1 VYDALGSSRGGP
13 AIGEQE
19 VVVAI
24 ITISRGA
31 YSGIEA
37 LAESLREELGY
48 RLLSREELLADT
60 AKEFGA
66 SESQLESA
74 LKHRPGLLEGRGLTK
89 LHYVHCA
96 QAVIAKAVQGDNL
109 VYHGEA
115 GHLLLK
121 GIPHH
126 LRVLLVANMEDRVA
140 TTMERC
146 DLTRDKAREY
156 VRKLDEERDKW
167 VKWVHGVDMSDPAT
181 FDLMI
186 NLERIP
192 VASAIAIIIS
202 TVRRDFQTT
211 PESQKIVDDLVL
223 ASEIRAKIGLE
234 PNISD
239 DRIEVEASDG
249 VVTVTA
255 NARYLADADRVK
267 QLALQVP
274 GVTDIESKMETR

>member
-1 VYDALGSSRGGP
+1 M
-13 AIGEQE
+13 
-19 VVVAI
+19 AI

-37 LAESLREELGY
+37 LAERLREELGY
-48 RLLSREELLADT
+48 RLLSREELLVNT

-74 LKHRPGLLEGRGLTK
+74 LKHRPGLLEGRGLTR
-89 LHYVHCA
+89 LRYIHCV

-121 GIPHH
+121 GIPHN
-126 LRVLLVANMEDRVA
+126 LRIMVVADRETRIGTV
-140 TTMERC
+140 MERC
-146 DLTRDKAREY
+146 GLARDKAIEY
-156 VRKLDEERDKW
+156 VKKLDEERDKW
-167 VKWVHGVDMSDPAT
+167 VQWVHGVDMRDPAT
-181 FDLMI
+181 FDLVI
-186 NLERIP
+186 NLENIP
-192 VASAIAIIIS
+192 VPSAIAIVAQTLS
-202 TVRRDFQTT
+202 RDFQTT

-223 ASEIRAKIGLE
+223 ASEIRAKIGLDRA
-234 PNISD
+234 ISD
-239 DRIEVEASDG
+239 DKIEVEVNDG
-249 VVTVTA
+249 VVMIRA

-274 GVTDIESKMETR
+274 GVKDIESKMETR

>member
-1 VYDALGSSRGGP
+1 M
-13 AIGEQE
+13 
-19 VVVAI
+19 AI

-37 LAESLREELGY
+37 LAERLREELGY
-48 RLLSREELLADT
+48 RLLSREELLVDT

-74 LKHRPGLLEGRGLTK
+74 LKHRPGLLEGRGLTR
-89 LHYVHCA
+89 LHYIYCV
-96 QAVIAKAVQGDNL
+96 QAVIAKAVQGDDL

-121 GIPHH
+121 GIPHN
-126 LRVLLVANMEDRVA
+126 LRVMLVADHDTRIRTV
-140 TTMERC
+140 MERC
-146 DLTRDKAREY
+146 DLTREKAIEY
-156 VRKLDEERDKW
+156 ARKLDEERDKW

-181 FDLMI
+181 FDLVI
-186 NLERIP
+186 NLERVP
-192 VASAIAIIIS
+192 VSSAIAVIAE
-202 TVRRDFQTT
+202 TARRDFQTT
-211 PESQKIVDDLVL
+211 PESQKVLDDLVL
-223 ASEIRAKIGLE
+223 ASEVRAKMGLE
-234 PNISD
+234 PSISD
-239 DRIEVEASDG
+239 ERIEVEASDG

-274 GVTDIESKMETR
+274 GVKDIESRIETR

>member
-1 VYDALGSSRGGP
+1 VGFRAAP
-13 AIGEQE
+13 ATGEQE
-19 VVVAI
+19 VAVAI

-274 GVTDIESKMETR
+274 GVKDIESKMETR

>member
-1 VYDALGSSRGGP
+1 M
-13 AIGEQE
+13 
-19 VVVAI
+19 AI

-37 LAESLREELGY
+37 LAERLREELGY
-48 RLLSREELLADT
+48 GLLSREELLVNT

-74 LKHRPGLLEGRGLTK
+74 LKHRPGLLEGRGLTR
-89 LHYVHCA
+89 LRYIHCV

-121 GIPHH
+121 GIPHN
-126 LRVLLVANMEDRVA
+126 LRIMVVADRETRIGTV
-140 TTMERC
+140 MERC
-146 DLTRDKAREY
+146 GLTRDKAIEY
-156 VRKLDEERDKW
+156 VKRLDEERDKW
-167 VKWVHGVDMSDPAT
+167 VQWVHGVDMSDPAT
-181 FDLMI
+181 FDLVI

-192 VASAIAIIIS
+192 VPSAIAIIAQTAS
-202 TVRRDFQTT
+202 RDFQTT
-211 PESQKIVDDLVL
+211 PESQRIVDDLVL
-223 ASEIRAKIGLE
+223 ASEIRAKMGLE
-234 PNISD
+234 PSISD
-239 DRIEVEASDG
+239 DRIAVEASDG

-267 QLALQVP
+267 QLARQIP
-274 GVTDIESKMETR
+274 GVKDIESKIETR